1 MKNEVTNINSAFRKL
16 KEIEFEIKDYILS
29 EIEKIQPLPAVKKA
43 GKNFVIISSSSLCSK
58 DNNFSPEYYIVDAQ
72 KNMLKDIVNS
82 SKNLDSLISKL
93 QEISSTGKIQVYS
106 KNSSYNFIFN
116 ENSMK
121 CIQEIVSHF

>member
-93 QEISSTGKIQVYS
+93 QEISSTGKTQVYS
-106 KNSSYNFIFN
+106 KNNSYNFIFN